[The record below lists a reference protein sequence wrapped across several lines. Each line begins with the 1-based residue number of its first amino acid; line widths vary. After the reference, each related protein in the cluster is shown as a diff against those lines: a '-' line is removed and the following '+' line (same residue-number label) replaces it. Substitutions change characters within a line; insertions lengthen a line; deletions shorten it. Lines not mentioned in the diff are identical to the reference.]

1 MSDNTDTYV
10 TILSVL
16 LLIAIIYLTYY
27 HFCGKGEKSNLVEG
41 LGALQ
46 SLYSNDGIQDA
57 YLTLENDP
65 DNPFYQ
71 DPYGY
76 WRDVTWD
83 LPTRNL
89 HRVIFYPYLYEY
101 QVDRYGV
108 VWPYWSP

>member
-1 MSDNTDTYV
+1 MSEYTNNFV
-10 TILSVL
+10 VVLSTL
-16 LLIAIIYLTYY
+16 LLITIIYLFYDHMCENKKTKEE
-27 HFCGKGEKSNLVEG
+27 F
-41 LGALQ
+41 GALQ

-65 DNPFYQ
+65 DNPYYQ
-71 DPYGY
+71 DPYAY
-76 WRDVTWD
+76 WRNVTWD

-89 HRVIFYPYLYEY
+89 QRIIYYPYLYEY